1 MDAESYRLTL
11 EVIADS
17 IKILGPAIIT
27 AIVGYKAGQ
36 FQLKQRVEELK
47 RNNEF
52 NARDKIF
59 EFHKEKLA
67 KVDESISNLSE
78 GLGRFS
84 GMALAEREDDL
95 MFTTF
100 VARYLTSYIKVL
112 PFQLNHINDELI
124 KYADE
129 MPREV
134 ELISKYLEEAPRIE
148 SPSDPEAVQST
159 IVKLLEI
166 YGSCSHCLRSLI
178 EKEALDIF
186 EPYTSNA

>member
-1 MDAESYRLTL
+1 MDAELYKLTL
-11 EVIADS
+11 EVISDS

-36 FQLKQRVEELK
+36 FQLKQKVEELQ

-52 NARDKIF
+52 KAREKIF
-59 EFHKEKLA
+59 EFHKEKLT

-78 GLGRFS
+78 GLGQFA
-84 GMALAEREDDL
+84 GMALAERGDDML
-95 MFTTF
+95 FTTF
-100 VARYLTSYIKVL
+100 VAKYLTSYIERL
-112 PFQLNHINDELI
+112 PFQLNHINDELQ

-129 MPREV
+129 MSREV
-134 ELISKYLEEAPRIE
+134 ELLSRYIEDAPKIQ
-148 SPSDPEAVQST
+148 SPSDPEAVQRT

-178 EKEALDIF
+178 EREALEIF
-186 EPYTSNA
+186 EPYT